1 MSDNPIKILN
11 GVNGQIASYSDKIII
26 TRKGFMG
33 TKEKTIYLSQITGIQ
48 LKQPSMWTKGYILF
62 TVPGSIETRGD
73 PIATTLDENC
83 VMFNAAEKDLALEIK
98 NTAEKLIS
106 QLGKA
111 TVDLSPADE
120 LRKFKQLL
128 DEGVISQEEFEQK
141 KKQILG
147 L

>member
-1 MSDNPIKILN
+1 MSDNPIKILK
-11 GVNGQIASYSDKIII
+11 GVNGQLALYSDKIII

-33 TKEKTIYLSQITGIQ
+33 TKEKTIYVSQITGIQ

-111 TVDLSPADE
+111 TADLSPADE